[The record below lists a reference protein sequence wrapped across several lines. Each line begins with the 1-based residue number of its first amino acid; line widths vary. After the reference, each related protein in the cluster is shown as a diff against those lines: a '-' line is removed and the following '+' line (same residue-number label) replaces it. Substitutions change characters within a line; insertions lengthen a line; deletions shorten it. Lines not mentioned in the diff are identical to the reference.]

1 MGGHVADPP
10 TEVITDAG
18 PGSAGLGKASPSR
31 PDAEVRAA
39 QLRREVVAL
48 ARLNPSVAF
57 GWSMIKLRARQA
69 NIAHYKLIFDKW

>member
-31 PDAEVRAA
+31 LDACVRAA
-39 QLRREVVAL
+39 QLRRENAELKDLTERHSTMLRESTREYFMEVGRAL
-48 ARLNPSVAF
+48 ALA
-57 GWSMIKLRARQA
+57 LTA
-69 NIAHYKLIFDKW
+69 